1 MPWDVTTDT
10 LKVSLLSQETCGLMV
25 LWLIGSRTETGSLDT
40 SADLFSKSQA
50 DKPKG
55 QRDIQTVVQAI
66 GQMFSKHTGLG

>member
-25 LWLIGSRTETGSLDT
+25 LWLIGSRTEMGSLDT